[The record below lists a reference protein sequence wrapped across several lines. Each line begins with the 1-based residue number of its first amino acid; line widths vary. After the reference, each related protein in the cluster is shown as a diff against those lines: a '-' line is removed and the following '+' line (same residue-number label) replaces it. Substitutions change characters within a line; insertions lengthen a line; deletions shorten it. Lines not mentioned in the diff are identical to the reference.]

1 MSQVQFS
8 HNPLFCI
15 DIIKTYKPDFTPR
28 VAFILGSGL
37 GALADQIENAVAIS
51 YEKLPGFPV
60 STVHGH
66 AGELVL
72 GHLQGV
78 PVVCMKGRGHFYEG
92 RGMTIMTDAIRTF
105 KLLGCELL
113 FCTNAAG
120 SLRPE
125 VGAGSLVALKDHI
138 NTMPGTPMVGL
149 NDDRFGERF
158 FSLANAY
165 DAEYRA
171 LLQKVAK
178 EEGFPLTEGV
188 FVSYPGPNFE
198 TAAEIRMM
206 QIIGG
211 DVVGMSVVPEV
222 ISARHC
228 DLKVVAVSAITNMAE
243 GLSDVKLSHAQTL
256 AAAELSKQNYI
267 NLICSFLRKRW
278 QQRNSQS
285 KTLLILFAAFCAK
298 LPEKNNKKR
307 PRG

>member
-1 MSQVQFS
+1 MTLSN
-8 HNPLFCI
+8 NPWYCA
-15 DIIKTYKPDFTPR
+15 DIIRSAKPAFTPR

-37 GALADQIENAVAIS
+37 GALADQIEDAVAIS
-51 YEKLPGFPV
+51 YDKLLGFPV

-72 GHLQGV
+72 GNLAGV

-105 KLLGCELL
+105 KLLGCEFL
-113 FCTNAAG
+113 FSTNAAG
-120 SLRPE
+120 SLRPD
-125 VGAGSLVALKDHI
+125 VGPGSLVALNDHI
-138 NTMPGTPMVGL
+138 NTMPGTPLVGL
-149 NDDRFGERF
+149 NDERFGERF

-165 DAEYRA
+165 DPEARKI
-171 LLQKVAK
+171 LQAVAN
-178 EEGFPLTEGV
+178 EEGFALSEGV

-228 DLKVVAVSAITNMAE
+228 GLKVVAVSAITNLAE
-243 GLSDVKLSHAQTL
+243 GLGDVKLSHDQTL
-256 AAAELSKQNYI
+256 AAAELSRQNFI
-267 NLICSFLRKRW
+267 DLICGFLRK
-278 QQRNSQS
+278 
-285 KTLLILFAAFCAK
+285 IA
-298 LPEKNNKKR
+298 
-307 PRG
+307 

>member
-1 MSQVQFS
+1 MPHALFS
-8 HNPLFCI
+8 HNPEYCI
-15 DIIKTYKPDFTPR
+15 DIIHAHKPAFTPR

-37 GALADQIENAVAIS
+37 GDLADQIEDAVAIS

-72 GHLQGV
+72 GHLAGV
-78 PVVCMKGRGHFYEG
+78 PVACMKGRGHFYEG
-92 RGMTIMTDAIRTF
+92 RGMAVMTDAIRTL
-105 KLLGCELL
+105 KLLGCEVL

-125 VGAGSLVALKDHI
+125 VGPGSLVALSDHI
-138 NTMPGTPMVGL
+138 NTMPGTPMVGP
-149 NDDRFGERF
+149 NDDRYGDRF

-165 DAEYRA
+165 DADYRA
-171 LLQKVAK
+171 MLQSVAA
-178 EEGFPLTEGV
+178 EEGFTLTEGV

-228 DLKVVAVSAITNMAE
+228 GLKVVAVSAITNLAE
-243 GLSDVKLSHAQTL
+243 GLGDVKLSHAQTL
-256 AAAELSKQNYI
+256 AAAELSRQNFI
-267 NLICSFLRKRW
+267 NLICGFLRK
-278 QQRNSQS
+278 
-285 KTLLILFAAFCAK
+285 LA
-298 LPEKNNKKR
+298 
-307 PRG
+307 

>member
-1 MSQVQFS
+1 MTLSNNPWFS
-8 HNPLFCI
+8 A
-15 DIIKTYKPDFTPR
+15 DIIRAAKPDFTPR

-37 GALADQIENAVAIS
+37 GALAEQIVDAVVLS

-72 GHLQGV
+72 GHLAGV
-78 PVVCMKGRGHFYEG
+78 PVACMKGRGHFYEG
-92 RGMTIMTDAIRTF
+92 RGIAVMTDAIRTF

-113 FCTNAAG
+113 FSTNAAG

-125 VGAGSLVALKDHI
+125 VEPGSLVALSDHI
-138 NTMPGTPMVGL
+138 NTLPGTPMVGL
-149 NDDRFGERF
+149 NDDRFGDRF

-165 DAEYRA
+165 DADCRA
-171 LLQKVAK
+171 LLQTVASEK
-178 EEGFPLTEGV
+178 GFPLHEGV

-228 DLKVVAVSAITNMAE
+228 GLKVVAVSAITNLAE
-243 GLSDVKLSHAQTL
+243 GLSDVKLSHEQTL
-256 AAAELSKQNYI
+256 TAAELSRQNFI
-267 NLICSFLRKRW
+267 DLICGFLR
-278 QQRNSQS
+278 Q
-285 KTLLILFAAFCAK
+285 LA
-298 LPEKNNKKR
+298 
-307 PRG
+307 

>member
-149 NDDRFGERF
+149 NDDRFGE
-158 FSLANAY
+158 
-165 DAEYRA
+165 
-171 LLQKVAK
+171 LLLTGKCLRCGIPRTVTK
-178 EEGFPLTEGV
+178 SGERRGFPSNGGRVRL
-188 FVSYPGPNFE
+188 VSG
-198 TAAEIRMM
+198 AEFRDC
-206 QIIGG
+206 GG
-211 DVVGMSVVPEV
+211 
-222 ISARHC
+222 
-228 DLKVVAVSAITNMAE
+228 N
-243 GLSDVKLSHAQTL
+243 SHDA
-256 AAAELSKQNYI
+256 NYWWG
-267 NLICSFLRKRW
+267 CCW
-278 QQRNSQS
+278 YVCG
-285 KTLLILFAAFCAK
+285 A
-298 LPEKNNKKR
+298 
-307 PRG
+307 

>member
-1 MSQVQFS
+1 MTHSNTPW
-8 HNPLFCI
+8 HCA
-15 DIIKTYKPDFTPR
+15 DIIRAAKPTFTPR

-37 GALADQIENAVAIS
+37 GALADRIDDAVAIP
-51 YEKLPGFPV
+51 YEALPGFPV

-72 GHLQGV
+72 GHLAGV
-78 PVVCMKGRGHFYEG
+78 PVACMKGRGHFYEG
-92 RGMTIMTDAIRTF
+92 RGISVMTDAIRTF

-113 FCTNAAG
+113 FSTNAAG

-125 VGAGSLVALKDHI
+125 VKPGSLVALTDHI
-138 NTMPGTPMVGL
+138 NTLPGTPMVGL

-165 DAEYRA
+165 DADYRSV
-171 LLQKVAK
+171 LQAVAK
-178 EEGFPLTEGV
+178 EEGFPLKEGV

-206 QIIGG
+206 QIMGG

-228 DLKVVAVSAITNMAE
+228 GLKVVAVSAITNLAE
-243 GLSDVKLSHAQTL
+243 GLGEITLSHAQTL
-256 AAAELSKQNYI
+256 AAAELSRQNFI
-267 NLICSFLRKRW
+267 NLICGFLRK
-278 QQRNSQS
+278 
-285 KTLLILFAAFCAK
+285 LA
-298 LPEKNNKKR
+298 
-307 PRG
+307 

>member
-1 MSQVQFS
+1 MTLSN
-8 HNPLFCI
+8 NPWYCA
-15 DIIKTYKPDFTPR
+15 DIIRTAKPNFTPR

-37 GALADQIENAVAIS
+37 GALADQIVDAVSLS

-72 GHLQGV
+72 GHLTGV
-78 PVVCMKGRGHFYEG
+78 PVACMKGRGHFYEG
-92 RGMTIMTDAIRTF
+92 RGMTVMTDAIRTF

-120 SLRPE
+120 SLRPD
-125 VGAGSLVALKDHI
+125 VQPGSLVALSDHI
-138 NTMPGTPMVGL
+138 NTMPGTPMVGM
-149 NDDRFGERF
+149 NDERFGDRF

-165 DAEYRA
+165 DADYRA
-171 LLQKVAK
+171 ILQTVATK
-178 EEGFPLTEGV
+178 AEFPLHEGV

-228 DLKVVAVSAITNMAE
+228 GLKVVAVSAITNLAE
-243 GLSDVKLSHAQTL
+243 GLGDVKLSHEQTL
-256 AAAELSKQNYI
+256 AAAELSRQNFI
-267 NLICSFLRKRW
+267 NLICGFLRH
-278 QQRNSQS
+278 
-285 KTLLILFAAFCAK
+285 IA
-298 LPEKNNKKR
+298 
-307 PRG
+307 

>member
-1 MSQVQFS
+1 MTVAHFS
-8 HNPLFCI
+8 DNPLYCV
-15 DIIKTYKPDFTPR
+15 DIIHSYKPDFTPR

-37 GALADQIENAVAIS
+37 GALAEQIDDAVAIS

-72 GHLQGV
+72 GTLAGV
-78 PVVCMKGRGHFYEG
+78 PVACMKGRGHFYEG
-92 RGMTIMTDAIRTF
+92 RGMSIMTDAIRTF

-125 VGAGSLVALKDHI
+125 VGTGELVALKDHI
-138 NTMPGTPMVGL
+138 NTMPGTPMVGP

-165 DAEYRA
+165 DADYRA
-171 LLQKVAK
+171 VLQSVAN
-178 EEGFPLTEGV
+178 EEGFPLSEGV

-222 ISARHC
+222 ITARHC
-228 DLKVVAVSAITNMAE
+228 GLKVVAVSAITNMAE
-243 GLSDVKLSHAQTL
+243 GLSNVRLSHIQTL
-256 AAAELSKQNYI
+256 AAAELSRQNFI
-267 NLICSFLRKRW
+267 NLICGFLRK
-278 QQRNSQS
+278 
-285 KTLLILFAAFCAK
+285 IA
-298 LPEKNNKKR
+298 
-307 PRG
+307 